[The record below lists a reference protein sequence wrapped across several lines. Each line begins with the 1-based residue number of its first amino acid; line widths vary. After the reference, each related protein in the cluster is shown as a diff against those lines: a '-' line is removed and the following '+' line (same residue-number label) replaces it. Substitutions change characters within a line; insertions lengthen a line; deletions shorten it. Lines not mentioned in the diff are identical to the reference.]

1 MRVIDILRHK
11 GHDVTTIRPDASVEE
26 AVQLLADRGIGAVVV
41 SEDGST
47 VQGVL
52 FERDVIRHLSRAGRE
67 GMDTPVE
74 RVMTTDI
81 RLCGSNDS
89 VEDLMR
95 TMTLTRLRHLPVTE
109 DGQLFGI
116 VSIGDVVERR
126 LDELE
131 HEQEHL
137 RLYIQTGR

>member
-11 GHDVTTIRPDASVEE
+11 GHEVATIGPDATVEE
-26 AVQLLADRGIGAVVV
+26 AARVLSERGIGALVV
-41 SEDGST
+41 SADGT
-47 VQGVL
+47 RVLGLL
-52 FERDVIRHLSRAGRE
+52 FERDIIRHLARAGRD
-67 GMDTPVE
+67 GLDMPVE
-74 RVMTTDI
+74 RAMTTDI
-81 RLCGSNDS
+81 RLCASNDS

-95 TMTLTRLRHLPVTE
+95 TMTLTRLRHLPVCE
-109 DGQLFGI
+109 DGELLGI

-131 HEQEHL
+131 NEQEHL